1 MNAAVHDDLEAA
13 AREELVQACDLGW
26 RALSPCTP
34 WGDTFEGFSPQGRP
48 VCFERNYMW
57 EDAAGGDI
65 RVEVHVYEPRAFE
78 AGVRLV
84 ETLPKDQS

>member
-1 MNAAVHDDLEAA
+1 
-13 AREELVQACDLGW
+13 
-26 RALSPCTP
+26 
-34 WGDTFEGFSPQGRP
+34 
-48 VCFERNYMW
+48 MW